1 MLMTVTAN
9 PALDKLYYVEKLVPG
24 DDIRV
29 HRATAHAGG
38 KGIDVAK
45 VAKLLGEN
53 VLATGFIGGHT
64 GNFIL
69 DALQQKGISEAFV
82 RVKSETRV
90 CINVYESFS
99 GKPTALLEPGAAV
112 SAAERQQMV
121 ERFSQLVSGCEM
133 VAICGS
139 VPVGIGADFYPE
151 LIAIAKSAG
160 KTVILDTSG
169 DLLRAGI
176 EAKPDMIKPNRD
188 EISDLLGRRI
198 QSFEEVAEAAVTLRD
213 QKGIANV
220 IVSLGRDGAMFATPQ
235 GVFRGTTPDIKPVN
249 TVGCGDSMVAGFA
262 TGLLRRLPIE
272 ETVKLAMA
280 VSTANA
286 LGNEA
291 GYFQQEDLDRIS
303 RQVEAIPFR

>member
-1 MLMTVTAN
+1 MLLTVTAN

-29 HRATAHAGG
+29 RRAAAHAGG

-45 VAKLLGEN
+45 VSKLLGID
-53 VLATGFIGGHT
+53 VVATGFIGGHT

-69 DALQQKGISEAFV
+69 EALQQKGISEEFI

-90 CINVYESFS
+90 CVNVYESFS

-112 SAAERQQMV
+112 SGEERRRMV
-121 ERFSQLVSGCEM
+121 DKFSSIIDRFSM
-133 VAICGS
+133 AAICGS
-139 VPVGIGADFYPE
+139 VPVGIDTGFYPE
-151 LIAIAKSAG
+151 LVEIAKSAG
-160 KTVILDTSG
+160 KTVLLDTSG
-169 DLLRAGI
+169 ELLRAGI
-176 EAKPDMIKPNRD
+176 EARPDMIKPNRD
-188 EISDLLGRRI
+188 EISELLGRRV
-198 QSFEEVAEAAVTLRD
+198 QSFDEVAQAAVSIRD
-213 QKGIANV
+213 RKGIANV

-249 TVGCGDSMVAGFA
+249 TVGCGDSLVAGFA
-262 TGLLRRLPIE
+262 TGLLKKLPIE
-272 ETVKLAMA
+272 ETIKLSMA

-291 GYFQQEDLDRIS
+291 GFFLQEDLDRIS
-303 RQVEAIPFR
+303 GQVEAIRVE